1 MKIIQVVGRSGSG
14 KTSFIKKLV
23 PELEKKGRVAVI
35 KHLGDHQFNLEKG
48 KDTTLFFDAGATISV
63 GIDNQK
69 SVAVIR
75 SSRPEDIFSFLSIQD
90 IDYAIIEGFKALAFP
105 KIVIGD
111 LPVNNC
117 VASNPTIQEILLSL
131 DQFED
136 FPKSLSIGPVGKKRS
151 ADR

>member
-14 KTSFIKKLV
+14 KTSFIQKLV
-23 PELEKKGRVAVI
+23 PELEKTGRVAVI
-35 KHLGDHQFNLEKG
+35 KHLGDHQFNLEKE

-63 GIDNQK
+63 GVDNQK

-75 SSRPEDIFSFLSIQD
+75 SGRLKDIFLFLRNQG
-90 IDYAIIEGFKALAFP
+90 IDYAIIEGFKTLAFP

-111 LPVNNC
+111 LPVENY
-117 VASNPTIQEILLSL
+117 VASNPTVQEVLLSL

-136 FPKSLSIGPVGKKRS
+136 YPQKISKGAVGEKRS
-151 ADR
+151 TGR

>member
-23 PELEKKGRVAVI
+23 PELEKKGPVAVI
-35 KHLGDHQFNLEKG
+35 KHLGDDQFNLEKG

-63 GIDNQK
+63 GVDNQK

-75 SSRPEDIFSFLSIQD
+75 SSRLEDIFVFLRNQG
-90 IDYAIIEGFKALAFP
+90 IDYAIIEGFKTLAFP

-111 LPVNNC
+111 LPVNNY
-117 VASNPTIQEILLSL
+117 VASNPTIREVLLSL

-136 FPKSLSIGPVGKKRS
+136 YPQSLSNDPIGEKRS

>member
-14 KTSFIKKLV
+14 KTSFIQKLV
-23 PELEKKGRVAVI
+23 PQLEKIGRVAVI

-48 KDTTLFFDAGATISV
+48 KDTTLLFDAGATLSI

-69 SVAVIR
+69 SVVVIR
-75 SSRPEDIFSFLSIQD
+75 STRLEDIFSMLRTQGIEFV
-90 IDYAIIEGFKALAFP
+90 IIEGFKTHTFP

-111 LPVNNC
+111 LHVTDY
-117 VASNPTIQEILLSL
+117 VKLNPTIQEVLLSL

-136 FPKSLSIGPVGKKRS
+136 YSPKDNTKGDFHAKGKC
-151 ADR
+151 

>member
-1 MKIIQVVGRSGSG
+1 M
-14 KTSFIKKLV
+14 
-23 PELEKKGRVAVI
+23 GRVAVI

-63 GIDNQK
+63 GVDNQK

-75 SSRPEDIFSFLSIQD
+75 SSRLEDIFVFLRNQG
-90 IDYAIIEGFKALAFP
+90 IDYAIIEGFKTLAFP

-111 LPVNNC
+111 LPVNNY
-117 VASNPTIQEILLSL
+117 VASNPTIREVLLSL

-136 FPKSLSIGPVGKKRS
+136 YPQSLSNDPIGEKRS

>member
-23 PELEKKGRVAVI
+23 PELEKMGRVAVI

-63 GIDNQK
+63 GVDNQK

-75 SSRPEDIFSFLSIQD
+75 SVRIEEIFSFLSNQG
-90 IDYAIIEGFKALAFP
+90 IDYAIIEGFKTLAFP

-111 LPVNNC
+111 LPVENAVVC
-117 VASNPTIQEILLSL
+117 NPTVREVLLSL
-131 DQFED
+131 DLFEEY
-136 FPKSLSIGPVGKKRS
+136 PKGLLKNSACEKRS
-151 ADR
+151 TNR